1 MGMRGG
7 GALGL
12 LLLCP
17 AVHSGGEKKKSL
29 IATSILCCCA
39 VLYQTNPSLM
49 WQPTEVGYHLVSMLW
64 MRVACGQLRFYAV
77 SVALCAPVSDKT
89 LRVNSLSNPG
99 AFKTLDKDN
108 NGTIKVNVQEVI

>member
-1 MGMRGG
+1 
-7 GALGL
+7 
-12 LLLCP
+12 
-17 AVHSGGEKKKSL
+17 
-29 IATSILCCCA
+29 
-39 VLYQTNPSLM
+39 M
-49 WQPTEVGYHLVSMLW
+49 WQLTEVGYHLVSVLW
-64 MRVACGQLRFYAV
+64 MRVACGQLRFYAA